1 MIVILYYGKMEK
13 TKSETTDTITYYSKL
28 SADTWFKIIDNLI
41 DGLSIRRIA
50 SKLKINKTTSF
61 HIRHKILNALESYI
75 ESINLSGEIEAD
87 EKYFKINLK
96 GTKHDKMPRT
106 SKKRAST
113 SKRGLSNHKIC
124 VVSAID
130 ENDNLI
136 IKLTGLGQAT
146 INMLKDTFNKRVE
159 KASTFITDSKSS
171 YIKFCEEFGINLK
184 QIPSGRYTTK
194 DYFNIANINNIHSQI
209 EVWLQKFRGVST
221 KHLQKYLN
229 WFSYILMM
237 KRKYESGELETN
249 LYKEVITNN
258 NYIKANDISSAEF
271 PVDLKLA
278 YGKYQYGIF
287 A

>member
-1 MIVILYYGKMEK
+1 
-13 TKSETTDTITYYSKL
+13 
-28 SADTWFKIIDNLI
+28 
-41 DGLSIRRIA
+41 
-50 SKLKINKTTSF
+50 
-61 HIRHKILNALESYI
+61 
-75 ESINLSGEIEAD
+75 
-87 EKYFKINLK
+87 
-96 GTKHDKMPRT
+96 
-106 SKKRAST
+106 
-113 SKRGLSNHKIC
+113 
-124 VVSAID
+124 
-130 ENDNLI
+130 
-136 IKLTGLGQAT
+136 
-146 INMLKDTFNKRVE
+146 
-159 KASTFITDSKSS
+159 KSS

-237 KRKYESGELETN
+237 KRKYEETN

-258 NYIKANDISSAEF
+258 NYIKANDISAAEF